1 MYELSIIVEKYV
13 EAAKKQ
19 GQEPDVLYCLELLK
33 ETGLVVVPGSG
44 FLQYPG
50 TYHFRMTILI
60 LPEEKLLEKMKVFK

>member
-1 MYELSIIVEKYV
+1 M
-13 EAAKKQ
+13 
-19 GQEPDVLYCLELLK
+19 LYCLDLLK

-60 LPEEKLLEKMKVFK
+60 LPEEKLLAKMKIFQ